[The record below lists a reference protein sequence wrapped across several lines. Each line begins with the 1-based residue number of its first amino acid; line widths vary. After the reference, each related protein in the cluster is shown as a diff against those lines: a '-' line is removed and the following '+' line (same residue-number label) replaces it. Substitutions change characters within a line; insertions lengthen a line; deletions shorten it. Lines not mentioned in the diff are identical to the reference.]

1 MADKSIYAPDEESQ
15 RKYQEALD
23 RVTASLD
30 ARKNRLFDPTLL
42 AMAEGFLTPTRTGSF
57 GESLGIAAGKLR
69 GAEEAKFKEE
79 QELAQAQL
87 GLAQQGMQLERQRQM
102 SKAYEQ
108 ALNPPRAPAG
118 GPAPMPSGPAG
129 GGATAAMPAGPAGL
143 PGGVG
148 APMPAGPEGFQIA
161 PPQPLS
167 MNRTEFLR
175 GAQLAG
181 KPIDQALREWDEYS
195 RKQRETKEGGVF
207 DYGSGRFF
215 PVPKAEQVNIQ
226 LRGYQGT
233 YPVSQEDAMRLA
245 ALERA
250 GDSAG
255 YKALADRIVKG
266 PTGTSRIASAE
277 EMEQEKIRGKGLA
290 EEETKTEAALRND
303 IVTKGDQAGQKIRV
317 ANQILALAEDP
328 ASTRMFGI
336 LNNPAFSSA
345 IVKLAETGVGI
356 PGFSIGIP
364 EIQNVLRNM
373 KLSPEEIARY
383 QYGAMLFAQSQLEAS
398 QLAKGQG
405 SVSDFERRLFA
416 ATAMTA
422 EDTPGALKM
431 KSQALIARGQ
441 FDRQV
446 ARLWERSKGQFRSV
460 AEFKQSDEYDKL
472 VSDYDAKLAKLLE
485 RMPVPSQSGKPA
497 GQPPVKFKIERP

>member
-1 MADKSIYAPDEESQ
+1 MVKPVEIYAPDEEAQ

-42 AMAEGFLTPTRTGSF
+42 AMAEGFLAPTRTGGF
-57 GESLGIAAGKLR
+57 GESLGMAAGKIR

-102 SKAYEQ
+102 SQAYAQ
-108 ALNPPRAPAG
+108 ALNPPGSSAGATPRAPGAPAGAVGAPAAAPAG
-118 GPAPMPSGPAG
+118 G
-129 GGATAAMPAGPAGL
+129 
-143 PGGVG
+143 
-148 APMPAGPEGFQIA
+148 AGPEGFQIA
-161 PPQPLS
+161 PPRPLS
-167 MNRTEFLR
+167 MTKEQFLR
-175 GAQLAG
+175 TAQMEGVPLG
-181 KPIDQALREWDEYS
+181 KALRDWDEYS
-195 RKQRETKEGGVF
+195 RKSIETRESGRF
-207 DYGSGRFF
+207 DSDTGRFF

-226 LRGYQGT
+226 IRGYQGT
-233 YPVSQEDAMRLA
+233 YPVSPEDAMRLS

-250 GDSAG
+250 GDVAG
-255 YKALADRIVKG
+255 FKALADRIVKG
-266 PTGTSRIASAE
+266 PAGTSRVSSAE
-277 EMEQEKIRGKGLA
+277 ELEQERARGKILT
-290 EEETKTEAALRND
+290 EEEAKTEASQRND
-303 IVTKGDQAGQKIRV
+303 IVSRADQAGQKIRV
-317 ANQILALAEDP
+317 ANQVLTLAEDP
-328 ASTRMFGI
+328 ASARMFGI

-345 IVKLAETGVGI
+345 IAKLAETGIGI

-373 KLSPEEIARY
+373 KLRPDEIARF

-405 SVSDFERRLFA
+405 AISDFERRLFA
-416 ATAMTA
+416 ATAMTV
-422 EDTPGALKM
+422 EDTPGTLKM
-431 KSQALIARGQ
+431 KAQALIARGQ

-460 AEFKQSDEYDKL
+460 TEFKQSDEYDKL
-472 VSDYDAKLAKLLE
+472 VSEYDSKLGKLLE
-485 RMPVPSQSGKPA
+485 RMPVS
-497 GQPPVKFKIERP
+497 GQPGQPGQPQSKPPIRFQIERP

>member
-42 AMAEGFLTPTRTGSF
+42 AMAEGFLAPTRTGGF
-57 GESLGIAAGKLR
+57 GESLGMAAGKIR
-69 GAEEAKFKEE
+69 GAEEARFKEE

-87 GLAQQGMQLERQRQM
+87 GVAQQGMQLQRQRQM
-102 SKAYEQ
+102 SQAYEQ
-108 ALNPPRAPAG
+108 ALKPPGAPPTGAPPTGPAGGPPGAAPAG
-118 GPAPMPSGPAG
+118 GPAGSP
-129 GGATAAMPAGPAGL
+129 TAPAGPQ
-143 PGGVG
+143 
-148 APMPAGPEGFQIA
+148 GFQIA
-161 PPQPLS
+161 PPRPLS
-167 MNRTEFLR
+167 MNKEQFLR
-175 GAQLAG
+175 AAQMEGVPLG
-181 KPIDQALREWDEYS
+181 KALKDWDEYS
-195 RKQRETKEGGVF
+195 RKSMETKEGGVF
-207 DYGSGRFF
+207 DYAEGRFF

-226 LRGYQGT
+226 VRGYQGT

-250 GDSAG
+250 NDFAG

-266 PTGTSRIASAE
+266 PSGTSRVSSAE
-277 EMEQEKIRGKGLA
+277 EIEQERKRGTILA
-290 EEETKTEAALRND
+290 EEEAKTEAGQRND
-303 IVTKGDQAGQKIRV
+303 IISRADQAGQKIRV
-317 ANQILALAEDP
+317 ANQVLTLAEDP
-328 ASTRMFGI
+328 ASARMFGI

-373 KLSPEEIARY
+373 KLNPEEIARY

-405 SVSDFERRLFA
+405 AISDFERRLFA
-416 ATAMTA
+416 ATAMTS
-422 EDTPGALKM
+422 EDTPGTLKM
-431 KSQALIARGQ
+431 KAQALIARGQ

-446 ARLWERSKGQFRSV
+446 ARLWNSSKGQYRSV
-460 AEFKQSDEYDKL
+460 TDFKQSDEYDKL
-472 VSDYDAKLAKLLE
+472 VADYDAKLAKLLE
-485 RMPVPSQSGKPA
+485 TMPVPGQPGKPA
-497 GQPPVKFKIERP
+497 GQPPIKFKFD

>member
-42 AMAEGFLTPTRTGSF
+42 AMAEGFLAPTRTGSF

-69 GAEEAKFKEE
+69 GAEEARFKEE

-87 GLAQQGMQLERQRQM
+87 GLAQQGMQLQRQRQM
-102 SKAYEQ
+102 SQAYED
-108 ALNPPRAPAG
+108 ALKPPGAPAG
-118 GPAPMPSGPAG
+118 GPLGAPPGTVGAPAG
-129 GGATAAMPAGPAGL
+129 AGPAAAA
-143 PGGVG
+143 PTGG
-148 APMPAGPEGFQIA
+148 AGPEGFQIA

-167 MNRTEFLR
+167 MNKEQFLR
-175 GAQLAG
+175 AAQLEG
-181 KPIDQALREWDEYS
+181 KPLGQALKEWDEYS
-195 RKQRETKEGGVF
+195 RKQRDTREGGVF

-233 YPVSQEDAMRLA
+233 FPVSQEDAMRLA

-266 PTGTSRIASAE
+266 PKGTSRIASAE

-290 EEETKTEAALRND
+290 EEETKTEAEFRREL
-303 IVTKGDQAGQKIRV
+303 VTKGNQANEKIRN
-317 ANQILALAEDP
+317 ANQILTLAEDP
-328 ASTRMFGI
+328 AAARMFGI
-336 LNNPAFSSA
+336 LNNPSFTSQIAK
-345 IVKLAETGVGI
+345 IAENTARVGQY
-356 PGFSIGIP
+356 SIGIA

-373 KLSPEEIARY
+373 KLTPDEIARY
-383 QYGAMLFAQSQLEAS
+383 QYAAMLFAQSQVDAS
-398 QLAKGQG
+398 QLGKGQG
-405 SVSDFERRLFA
+405 SVSEFERRLFA
-416 ATAMTA
+416 STAFTS

-431 KSQALIARGQ
+431 KAQALIARGQ

-446 ARLWERSKGQFRSV
+446 GRLWDRSSGRFRSLS
-460 AEFKQSDEYDKL
+460 EFKDSEEYQRLLEEYD
-472 VSDYDAKLAKLLE
+472 SKLAKVLE
-485 RMPVPSQSGKPA
+485 RMPMPSQPGKPS
-497 GQPPVKFKIERP
+497 GQPPVKFKFE

>member
-1 MADKSIYAPDEESQ
+1 MAEKAIYAPDAESQ

-42 AMAEGFLTPTRTGSF
+42 AMAEGFLAPTRTGGF
-57 GESLGIAAGKLR
+57 GESLGMAAKNIR
-69 GAEEAKFKEE
+69 GAEEARFKEE

-102 SKAYEQ
+102 SKAYEE
-108 ALNPPRAPAG
+108 AMKPPGAPTGAPTGAPLG
-118 GPAPMPSGPAG
+118 G
-129 GGATAAMPAGPAGL
+129 AGPAGAL
-143 PGGVG
+143 QSTSAG
-148 APMPAGPEGFQIA
+148 APPAPAGAPAAPQGFQIA
-161 PPQPLS
+161 PPRPLS
-167 MNRTEFLR
+167 MNKMEFLR

-181 KPIDQALREWDEYS
+181 KPVDQALREWDEYS
-195 RKQRETKEGGVF
+195 RKSVETRDV
-207 DYGSGRFF
+207 GRFDADTGMMY

-226 LRGYQGT
+226 VRGYQGT

-266 PTGTSRIASAE
+266 PAGTARVASIEAL
-277 EMEQEKIRGKGLA
+277 EQERSRGKILS
-290 EEETKTEAALRND
+290 EEEAKTEAAQRND
-303 IVTKGDQAGQKIRV
+303 IISRADQAGQKIRV
-317 ANQILALAEDP
+317 ANQVLTLAEDP
-328 ASTRMFGI
+328 ASARMFGI
-336 LNNPAFSSA
+336 LNNPSFSSA
-345 IVKLAETGVGI
+345 IVKLAESGVGI

-405 SVSDFERRLFA
+405 AISDFERRLFA
-416 ATAMTA
+416 ATAMTS
-422 EDTPGALKM
+422 EDTPGTLKM

-446 ARLWERSKGQFRSV
+446 ARLWNSSKGQYRSV
-460 AEFKQSDEYDKL
+460 TDFKQSDEYDKL
-472 VSDYDAKLAKLLE
+472 VADYDAKLAKLLE
-485 RMPVPSQSGKPA
+485 TMPMPSQPGRPA
-497 GQPPVKFKIERP
+497 NQPVSPPMRFKIERP

>member
-42 AMAEGFLTPTRTGSF
+42 AMAEGFLAPTRTGSF
-57 GESLGIAAGKLR
+57 GESLGLAAGKLR

-87 GLAQQGMQLERQRQM
+87 GLAKQGMELERQRQM
-102 SKAYEQ
+102 SQAYEQ
-108 ALNPPRAPAG
+108 ALKPTGAPAG
-118 GPAPMPSGPAG
+118 GLPSAPAGLAGAPAGAGPAVAAPAG
-129 GGATAAMPAGPAGL
+129 GAPVGPQ
-143 PGGVG
+143 
-148 APMPAGPEGFQIA
+148 GFQIA
-161 PPQPLS
+161 PPSPLS
-167 MNRTEFLR
+167 MTREQFLR
-175 GAQLAG
+175 AAQLDG
-181 KPIDQALREWDEYS
+181 KPLGQALKEWDEYS

-207 DYGSGRFF
+207 DYESGRFF

-245 ALERA
+245 TLERA

-266 PTGTSRIASAE
+266 PTGTSRVASAE
-277 EMEQEKIRGKGLA
+277 EVSQEAKRGQILT
-290 EEETKTEAALRND
+290 EEEAKTEAAQRND
-303 IVTKGDQAGQKIRV
+303 IVNKADQAGQKIRV
-317 ANQILALAEDP
+317 ANQILTLAEDP
-328 ASTRMFGI
+328 ASSRMFGI

-345 IVKLAETGVGI
+345 IVKLAESGVGI

-416 ATAMTA
+416 ATAMTS

-431 KSQALIARGQ
+431 KAQALIARGQ

-460 AEFKQSDEYDKL
+460 SEFKQSDEYDKL
-472 VSDYDAKLAKLLE
+472 VSEYDAKLAKLLE
-485 RMPVPSQSGKPA
+485 RMPVPRQSGQPV
-497 GQPPVKFKIERP
+497 GQPPVRFKVERP

>member
-1 MADKSIYAPDEESQ
+1 
-15 RKYQEALD
+15 
-23 RVTASLD
+23 
-30 ARKNRLFDPTLL
+30 
-42 AMAEGFLTPTRTGSF
+42 
-57 GESLGIAAGKLR
+57 
-69 GAEEAKFKEE
+69 
-79 QELAQAQL
+79 
-87 GLAQQGMQLERQRQM
+87 
-102 SKAYEQ
+102 
-108 ALNPPRAPAG
+108 
-118 GPAPMPSGPAG
+118 
-129 GGATAAMPAGPAGL
+129 
-143 PGGVG
+143 
-148 APMPAGPEGFQIA
+148 
-161 PPQPLS
+161 

-181 KPIDQALREWDEYS
+181 KPIDQALKEWDDYS

-245 ALERA
+245 ALDRA
-250 GDSAG
+250 GDAAG

-266 PTGTSRIASAE
+266 PAGTSRVSSAE
-277 EMEQEKIRGKGLA
+277 ELEQERARGKIIT
-290 EEETKTEAALRND
+290 EEEAKTEAGQRTD
-303 IVTKGDQAGQKIRV
+303 IVARADQAGQKIRV
-317 ANQILALAEDP
+317 ANQVLALAEDP

-336 LNNPAFSSA
+336 LNNPAYSSA
-345 IVKLAETGVGI
+345 IAKLIETGIGI

-364 EIQNVLRNM
+364 EIQNVLRNL
-373 KLSPEEIARY
+373 KLKPDEIARF

-405 SVSDFERRLFA
+405 AISDFERRLFA

-422 EDTPGALKM
+422 EDTPGTLKM
-431 KSQALIARGQ
+431 KAQALIARGQ

-460 AEFKQSDEYDKL
+460 SEFKQSDEYDKL
-472 VSDYDAKLAKLLE
+472 VAEYDAKLGKLLE
-485 RMPVPSQSGKPA
+485 RMPVA
-497 GQPPVKFKIERP
+497 GQPTPTGQPAKPPIRFQIERP

>member
-1 MADKSIYAPDEESQ
+1 MAKSEAIYAPDLESQ

-23 RVTASLD
+23 RVMASLD
-30 ARKNRLFDPTLL
+30 ARKNRLFEPTLL
-42 AMAEGFLTPTRTGSF
+42 ALAEGFLSPTRTGSF
-57 GESLGIAAGKLR
+57 GESLGLAAGKLR

-87 GLAQQGMQLERQRQM
+87 GLAQQGMQLERQKQLA
-102 SKAYEQ
+102 KAYED
-108 ALNPPRAPAG
+108 AMRPPGSASLEGAPSVSAPASDAVPAGGTPPRAMPASA
-118 GPAPMPSGPAG
+118 GPQGFEIAPGRPMPMSREQYLRIAQ
-129 GGATAAMPAGPAGL
+129 L
-143 PGGVG
+143 
-148 APMPAGPEGFQIA
+148 EGT
-161 PPQPLS
+161 PLS
-167 MNRTEFLR
+167 K
-175 GAQLAG
+175 AV
-181 KPIDQALREWDEYS
+181 KEWDELE
-195 RKQRETKEGGVF
+195 RKNLETKEGGVF
-207 DYGSGRFF
+207 STTTGKFF
-215 PVPKAEQVNIQ
+215 PFPKADQVNIQ

-233 YPVSQEDAMRLA
+233 FPVSTEDAMRLS

-266 PTGTSRIASAE
+266 PSGTSRVSSAE
-277 EMEQEKIRGKGLA
+277 EIEQERKRGTILA
-290 EEETKTEAALRND
+290 EEEAKTEAAQRND
-303 IVTKGDQAGQKIRV
+303 IISRADQAGQKIRV
-317 ANQILALAEDP
+317 ANQVLALAEDP
-328 ASTRMFGI
+328 ASARMFGI

-345 IVKLAETGVGI
+345 IAKLVETGIGI

-373 KLSPEEIARY
+373 KLRPEEIARF

-405 SVSDFERRLFA
+405 AISDFERRLFA

-422 EDTPGALKM
+422 EDTPGTLKM

-446 ARLWERSKGQFRSV
+446 ARLWEKSKGQFRSV
-460 AEFKQSDEYDKL
+460 TEFKQSDEYDKL
-472 VSDYDAKLAKLLE
+472 VAEYDAKLGKLLE
-485 RMPVPSQSGKPA
+485 RMPMS
-497 GQPPVKFKIERP
+497 GQPAAPGQPAKPPIRFQIERP